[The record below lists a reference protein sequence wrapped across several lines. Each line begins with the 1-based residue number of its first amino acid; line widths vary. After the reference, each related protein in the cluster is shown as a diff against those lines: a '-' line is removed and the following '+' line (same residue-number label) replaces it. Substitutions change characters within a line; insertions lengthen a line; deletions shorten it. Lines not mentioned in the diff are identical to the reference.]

1 MGSKLSKEQ
10 KYIYEC
16 FQVSKYPD
24 KKWKEFLFK
33 FETKYFDEDDKD
45 LNFRITYK
53 KFESIFLSKIPVEI
67 EKGEVTQENFFLL
80 NVLRRIFSKEN
91 DEVRTYKI
99 YILFFPFLFHG
110 ENTKYLD
117 ILELIFSNIDFFLL
131 RELEHRFS
139 KNDTNFT
146 DQNILDLKLLY
157 YFGAYSNINE
167 IRRKTI
173 EIKLYEYLRGKE
185 LIEERLNFIDEEQEI
200 QQNEKKKAKIEKIHY
215 LTFYHILY
223 TFFQTLVVNLITES
237 YEFIKDLSKSEESND
252 VDVVNNDAPQQQ
264 KEEIKKDEPIHLI
277 KENLKKTL
285 IPDNFNISEFEVSSI
300 NKYLKSTFKCL
311 SERKSILMQGK
322 NIEELFLTMED
333 VKFYFKNNHLFFHPQ
348 ELIEKFKLFISSN
361 K

>member
-1 MGSKLSKEQ
+1 M
-10 KYIYEC
+10 
-16 FQVSKYPD
+16 
-24 KKWKEFLFK
+24 
-33 FETKYFDEDDKD
+33 
-45 LNFRITYK
+45 
-53 KFESIFLSKIPVEI
+53 
-67 EKGEVTQENFFLL
+67 
-80 NVLRRIFSKEN
+80 
-91 DEVRTYKI
+91 
-99 YILFFPFLFHG
+99 
-110 ENTKYLD
+110 
-117 ILELIFSNIDFFLL
+117 
-131 RELEHRFS
+131 
-139 KNDTNFT
+139 
-146 DQNILDLKLLY
+146 
-157 YFGAYSNINE
+157 
-167 IRRKTI
+167 
-173 EIKLYEYLRGKE
+173 
-185 LIEERLNFIDEEQEI
+185 
-200 QQNEKKKAKIEKIHY
+200 
-215 LTFYHILY
+215 
-223 TFFQTLVVNLITES
+223 ITES